1 MSKLKEMVLAIEDS
15 VTVRADEIAA
25 DIAYDVLGQK
35 SDMKDE
41 MENEAADHLSDYDLT
56 LDDFIDMYG
65 EEQWFEMLEEIACN
79 ALDEHGIST

>member
-15 VTVRADEIAA
+15 VTVRADEISA